1 MSISV
6 AIVGSGP
13 SGFYTAGE
21 LLRAVKGCQI
31 DVIDRLPAPFGLV
44 RYGIAPDHQSTKNVQ
59 RLFDKTAR
67 DTAVRYFGNVE
78 IGKDVSLHELRACYD
93 AVVLA
98 VGAPLDRP
106 LGVKGEDKLG
116 VYGSAAFVG
125 WYNGHPDFRHLD
137 PLLDCRAAAVIGN
150 GNVAL
155 DIARL
160 LVRTRAELEASDM
173 PDFAVDAIARSPLT
187 DVYVF
192 GRRGPMDAKFT
203 IGELREMGELEDGVA
218 LVDAAQLPETLD
230 GYSEEERR
238 ARARNIE
245 IIKAWVP
252 NRPAAKRKRVHFAF
266 YASPVEVLGD
276 ARVRGLRLERT
287 RVEGQ
292 RAVGTGQ
299 FFEVECGFVAA
310 AIGYRSPVIA
320 GAPFDEKQGLYIN
333 DDGRI
338 GPGLYAVGWAM
349 RGPTGVVGTNRADGK
364 TVSAHI
370 AADLKTASKPGRPA
384 FQAKLAERAV
394 RVVDYADWLKL
405 EAAEVKNA
413 RPKAPRRKFVE
424 LEEVLRFLATA
435 PSGA

>member
-1 MSISV
+1 MSVSV

-21 LLRAVKGCQI
+21 LLRAIKGCQV

-67 DTAVRYFGNVE
+67 DPAVRYYGNVE
-78 IGKDVSLHELRACYD
+78 IGKDLSLDELRASHD

-106 LGVKGEDKLG
+106 LGIKGEDKRG
-116 VYGSAAFVG
+116 VLGSAAFVG
-125 WYNGHPDFRHLD
+125 WYNGHPDFRDLD
-137 PLLDCRAAAVIGN
+137 PCLDTTAAAVIGN

-160 LVRTRAELEASDM
+160 LVRTRAELEATDM
-173 PDFAVDAIARSPLT
+173 PDFAVDAIVKSPLT
-187 DVYVF
+187 DIYVF

-218 LVDAAQLPETLD
+218 LVDAGQLPANLD
-230 GYSEEERR
+230 AYSEEERR

-245 IIKAWVP
+245 IIKGWVP
-252 NRPAAKRKRVHFAF
+252 HRPDDKRKRVHFMF
-266 YASPVEVLGD
+266 YAAPVEVLGGER
-276 ARVRGLRLERT
+276 ASGLRLERT
-287 RVEGQ
+287 RVEGS
-292 RAVGTGQ
+292 RAVGTGE
-299 FFEVECGFVAA
+299 FFQVECGFIAP
-310 AIGYRSPVIA
+310 AIGYRSPIVA
-320 GAPFDEKQGLYIN
+320 GAPFDEKQGLYVN

-364 TVSAHI
+364 IVSAHI
-370 AADLKTASKPGRPA
+370 AADHKAASKPGRAA
-384 FQAKLAERAV
+384 FEATLAARKV
-394 RVVDYADWLKL
+394 RVVGYGDWQKL

-413 RPKAPRRKFVE
+413 RPTAPRRKFVA
-424 LEEVLRFLATA
+424 LDEVLGFLDRA
-435 PSGA
+435 G